1 MKLALIVAYAQNR
14 VVGIENRLPWHL
26 PEDLKYFKQVTTGK
40 AVIMGRKTYESIGRP
55 LPNRLNIVIS
65 RNPQFIADGVEV
77 VSSLEAA
84 IERATEYN
92 HTNNQDEIMVIGGA
106 AIYELALPLA
116 DKLYI
121 TLVHAQVDG
130 DAYFPEVSLASWQLL
145 DQQDHQPS
153 EKNPHPYSFMVYQK

>member
-40 AVIMGRKTYESIGRP
+40 AVVMGRKTYESIGRP

-65 RNPQFIADGVEV
+65 RNPNFCADGVEV
-77 VSSLEAA
+77 VANLQQA
-84 IERATEYN
+84 IDRATQYN
-92 HTNNQDEIMVIGGA
+92 QANNQDEIMVIGGA

-121 TLVHAQVDG
+121 TLVHGEVVG
-130 DAYFPEVSLASWQLL
+130 DAYFPEVSLAAWQLL
-145 DQQDHQPS
+145 DQQDYSAS
-153 EKNPHPYSFMVYQK
+153 ENNPYPYSFMVYQK